1 VRQRESYGQMHI
13 LPVFAKLVTHAL
25 DVRALQQ
32 FSTSLQNN
40 LSPKTVVNILEID
53 LMPLRRTTW
62 HENGLQ
68 SGLKDTGAAVFAVL
82 RYAKKSGMTASS
94 VSFSDLTLRAAE
106 TQSARTLRAIRLT
119 RLSRPP
125 KSLTRRCLFL
135 LH

>member
-1 VRQRESYGQMHI
+1 MRQRESYGQMHI

-82 RYAKKSGMTASS
+82 RYAKKSGMSASS

-106 TQSARTLRAIRLT
+106 TPELPHFSLPRNQSPEDSHPRHH
-119 RLSRPP
+119 SGSEP
-125 KSLTRRCLFL
+125 
-135 LH
+135 